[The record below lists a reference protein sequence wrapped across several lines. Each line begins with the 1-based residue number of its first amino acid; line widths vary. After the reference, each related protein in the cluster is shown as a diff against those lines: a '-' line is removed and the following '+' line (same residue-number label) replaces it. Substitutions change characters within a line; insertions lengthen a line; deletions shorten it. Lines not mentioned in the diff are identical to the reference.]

1 MIRIAPEVWREDL
14 EEFREK
20 TREFYAG
27 ELDKNAYKGFSG
39 GFGSYAQRGGKASM
53 LRLRMPG
60 GRISKDKLEENGFER
75 LPSWQDALER
85 YLKEITF

>member
-1 MIRIAPEVWREDL
+1 MKKIEPEVWKADL

-20 TREFYAG
+20 TRQFYAG
-27 ELDKNAYKGFSG
+27 ELDKGAYKGFSG

-60 GRISKDKLEENGFER
+60 GRISLRGGQGASDH
-75 LPSWQDALER
+75 LPDGTAA
-85 YLKEITF
+85 